1 MYRPWKAIALAAAV
15 LLLVGTFSA
24 ISIAS
29 AAPQN
34 QATSKT
40 KVLHLISHQVSLQVI
55 DLGKKGD
62 SAGDQVLEST
72 VEFQNGHRV
81 GRSVLTCGAITFSST
96 RGPDALCHGATVFD
110 DGQIEFQGETTFTTP
125 FTVAVT
131 GGTGR
136 YQSVGGQLT
145 VERTLPNGIDDVETL
160 RLIFFDT
167 N

>member
-1 MYRPWKAIALAAAV
+1 MRKLAVVGATLA
-15 LLLVGTFSA
+15 LLVGA
-24 ISIAS
+24 VGARSIAS
-29 AAPQN
+29 AAPKH
-34 QATSKT
+34 AASSTT
-40 KVLHLISHQVSLQVI
+40 KVLHLISHQVSLEVI

-81 GRSVLTCGAITFSST
+81 GRSVLTCVAITFTST
-96 RGPDALCHGATVFD
+96 SGPDVLCHGATVFHD
-110 DGQIEFQGETTFTTP
+110 AQIEFQGETTFTTP

-136 YQSVGGQLT
+136 YQNVGGQLT
-145 VERTLPNGIDDVETL
+145 VERTLPNGVDDVEAL